1 MRKSFFRAFITDP
14 VCALSDPGHHID
26 IGRYFM
32 AVAKSAVTIPVK
44 AYVCDGL
51 VHFDTGET
59 LWHHR
64 TDDVAH
70 ALKTTDGQAEWAPEW
85 QVLLVPGASLAD
97 ERTVF
102 TLADPDECTDCD
114 VVSPVA
120 PGYFRRFGC
129 RASPS
134 DR

>member
-1 MRKSFFRAFITDP
+1 MHRHFFRSFVADP
-14 VCALSDPGHHID
+14 LCASSDAGHHVD

-44 AYVCDGL
+44 AHVSRGL
-51 VHFDTGET
+51 IHLDTGQA

-64 TDDVAH
+64 TDDDAH

-85 QVLLVPGASLAD
+85 QVLLVPGAALAD

-102 TLADPDECTDCD
+102 TLADPDECSACSA
-114 VVSPVA
+114 VSPVG
-120 PGYFRRFGC
+120 PRWIRC
-129 RASPS
+129 S
-134 DR
+134 